1 MEVRFYNSVSDNR
14 LRYAVIVSRS
24 NGKWVFC
31 KHRDRKTLEVPGGRR
46 EVNEAISETAAR
58 ELREETGAVAFSLFP
73 VCVYS
78 VIGDDGTESFGMLY
92 FAEIFA
98 FSSDLQYEI
107 EQICLLDGMPQA
119 WTYPQIQPR
128 LIEEVIQRRFN
139 I

>member
-78 VIGDDGTESFGMLY
+78 VIGDGGTESFGMLY
-92 FAEIFA
+92 FAEIFE

-107 EQICLLDGMPQA
+107 EQICLLDGMPKA

-128 LIEEVIQRRFN
+128 LIEEVIQRRF
-139 I
+139 II

>member
-14 LRYAVIVSRS
+14 LRYAVIVSRA

-46 EVNEAISETAAR
+46 EENEAISETAAR

-92 FAEIFA
+92 FAEIFE
-98 FSSDLQYEI
+98 FSSNLQYEI
-107 EQICLLDGMPQA
+107 ERICLLDGMPQA

-128 LIEEVIQRRFN
+128 LIEEIIQRHL
-139 I
+139 II